1 VIVQLKET
9 KMTIPK
15 IAALPTVMLAA
26 GLAGC
31 SLSNFDKSPYV
42 DQTSSAGYG
51 PPDANYRANTSLG
64 SVMTTPRGMTVY
76 TFDRDQNGRSNCYA
90 DCARQWPPVIADG
103 HAQKH
108 GRMSLVS
115 RTDGRQQWAYD
126 GRPLY
131 TYSEDSMHGDVNG
144 DNVGSVWHVVR

>member
-1 VIVQLKET
+1 
-9 KMTIPK
+9 MTILK
-15 IAALPTVMLAA
+15 IAALSSLIVA

-31 SLSNFDKSPYV
+31 SLSNLDRGPYA
-42 DQTSSAGYG
+42 DQTSSTEYG
-51 PPDANYRANTSLG
+51 PPDTNYMTNTSIG
-64 SVMTTPRGMTVY
+64 SVMTTPSGMTVY

-90 DCARQWPPVIADG
+90 DCARQWPPVTADG
-103 HAQKH
+103 YAQEY

-115 RTDGRQQWAYD
+115 RTDGQRQWAYD

-131 TYSEDSMHGDVNG
+131 TYSEDSMNGDVNG